1 MGVYDTVGENQIQI
15 KLFES
20 SLHHFD
26 IGDKIETQDGLY
38 IGWEGWFV
46 VEEGIIVKEGE
57 NIFNKWGNQLA
68 CGEIIKGKSEV
79 LKAVNDV
86 ISLQKDT

>member
-15 KLFES
+15 KLFDS

-57 NIFNKWGNQLA
+57 TILDKWGNLLD

-79 LKAVNDV
+79 LKIVKETIHKKN
-86 ISLQKDT
+86 L